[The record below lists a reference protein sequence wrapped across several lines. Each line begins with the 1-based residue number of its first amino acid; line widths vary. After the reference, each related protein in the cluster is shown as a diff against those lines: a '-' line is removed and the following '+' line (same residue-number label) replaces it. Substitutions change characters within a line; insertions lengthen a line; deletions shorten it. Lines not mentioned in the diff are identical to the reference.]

1 MDLVK
6 IGKYIAEKR
15 KEMGLTQ
22 RQLAEKLGMS
32 DKSVS
37 KWERGVCLP
46 DVSVYYDL
54 CMILGISINEFLAGE
69 DIVKEDI
76 VQRSEENIINVTTDN
91 RQRQKILKRIIV
103 ILFVVALIALISICV
118 MFFQAVR
125 PQNYIRPV
133 DENSI
138 EMKTAET
145 LAGPDGAFI
154 FNYVTTDEY
163 KSLKIYYSEYYKG
176 KLISKSNL
184 EIPYDDSDSPE
195 NGQILVVP
203 DFQHFTVKL
212 VAADEESK
220 SSVEIPVLDN
230 VKGRDYFLRTATQ
243 IDEKTSVK
251 YGQEHGLV
259 ALIYGDGQ
267 CRSGSILDYES
278 GNAPVENEYVYYI
291 SVEFCK

>member
-37 KWERGVCLP
+37 KWERGICLP
-46 DVSVYYDL
+46 DVSVYNDL

-91 RQRQKILKRIIV
+91 KLRQRILKRIIL
-103 ILFVVALIALISICV
+103 ILLVVALIALIFIGV

-125 PQNYIRPV
+125 PQNYIRPI

-163 KSLKIYYSEYYKG
+163 KSLKIYYSEYHKG
-176 KLISKSNL
+176 KLTSKSNL

-243 IDEKTSVK
+243 IDEKTAVK
-251 YGQEHGLV
+251 FGQEHGLV

-267 CRSGSILDYES
+267 CRSGSIQDYES

>member
-15 KEMGLTQ
+15 KELGLTQ
-22 RQLAEKLGMS
+22 RQLADELGMS

-37 KWERGVCLP
+37 KWERGICLP
-46 DVSVYYDL
+46 DVSVYSEL
-54 CMILGISINEFLAGE
+54 CTILGISINEFLAGE

-76 VQRSEENIINVTTDN
+76 LQRSEENIINVTTEN
-91 RQRQKILKRIIV
+91 KLRQKVLKRIILV
-103 ILFVVALIALISICV
+103 LLVVALMAFVTVGVI
-118 MFFQAVR
+118 FFQAVR
-125 PQNYIRPV
+125 PQNYIEPV
-133 DENSI
+133 EENSI

-154 FNYVTTDEY
+154 YKYVTTDRY
-163 KSLKIYYSEYYKG
+163 KSLKIHYSEYHKG
-176 KLISKSNL
+176 KLTDKSNL
-184 EIPYDDSDSPE
+184 EIPYDNEDSPR

-212 VAADEESK
+212 VAADDESK
-220 SSVEIPVLDN
+220 SSVEIPVLDG

-243 IDEKTSVK
+243 IDEKASVK
-251 YGQEHGLV
+251 YGQERGLV

-267 CRSGSILDYES
+267 CRSGCIQDYES
-278 GNAPVENEYVYYI
+278 GNAPAENEYVYYI